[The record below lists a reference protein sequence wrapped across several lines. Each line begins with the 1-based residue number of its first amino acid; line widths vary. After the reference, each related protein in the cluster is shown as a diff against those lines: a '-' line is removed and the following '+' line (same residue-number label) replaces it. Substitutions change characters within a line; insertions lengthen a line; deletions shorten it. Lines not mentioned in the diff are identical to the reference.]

1 MDSAVRVLSRRAAEP
16 PPASLVDP
24 GFAVDD
30 SDLSFLAEHGYVL
43 PGRRGERGD
52 ESTAPFLTG
61 EGLAWCRRN
70 IDGMIADLAASQPD
84 RTPDRMVNQHQAEGG
99 EWLWELVSHPLL
111 VEAAVRQIGPDVI
124 CWSTH
129 LLIKTPGT
137 GPEIPWHQA
146 RTQHHST
153 SHHGHHP
160 QPAATHRRPR
170 WPSTLHPP
178 PTCPALHD
186 VPLTRGGSRPRTGRS
201 VLEYVR

>member
-1 MDSAVRVLSRRAAEP
+1 MDSAIRVLSRRAAEP

-137 GPEIPWHQA
+137 GPEIPWHQV
-146 RTQHHST
+146 RPLHHSAT
-153 SHHGHHP
+153 TPITHP
-160 QPAATHRRPR
+160 QPTTAIHRRPR
-170 WPSTLHPP
+170 RP
-178 PTCPALHD
+178 PTHL
-186 VPLTRGGSRPRTGRS
+186 PRAPCS
-201 VLEYVR
+201 NSPCMYP

>member
-1 MDSAVRVLSRRAAEP
+1 MDSAIRVLSRRAAEP

-146 RTQHHST
+146 RTQHPAHQPSRPSPT
-153 SHHGHHP
+153 TRGNP
-160 QPAATHRRPR
+160 PPAALA
-170 WPSTLHPP
+170 LHPP

>member
-1 MDSAVRVLSRRAAEP
+1 MDSAIRVLSRRAAEP

-137 GPEIPWHQA
+137 GPEIPWHQV
-146 RTQHHST
+146 RPLRPPLRHHFP
-153 SHHGHHP
+153 HNHP
-160 QPAATHRRPR
+160 TPMLICH
-170 WPSTLHPP
+170 WLLP
-178 PTCPALHD
+178 PTRPPCCSNST
-186 VPLTRGGSRPRTGRS
+186 VPRTP
-201 VLEYVR
+201 